1 MEVYWD
7 TGFGGGI
14 ELRSSTPKPTPWF
27 VPSRTI
33 PPTQNKILKYHP
45 FHNICHLRRTVYQI
59 LLPKWAWALYF
70 TFGMKRIAI
79 IISTYFLLWL
89 QVSGQSFEVGVEPM
103 DWVPSIGLQSFA
115 WAQQDGYWLLVG
127 GRLDGLHRRQPF
139 ASFDIAGHNKQ
150 LMVLQPSTGKIWTAA
165 LTELTTPIQDQLSA
179 TNMAFI
185 TEGEYLY
192 IAGGY
197 GYSATE
203 KNHTTYPNLLALQ
216 VKKVIEAIKTGSTLI
231 PHIRQI
237 SDPKFAVTGGALEK
251 LDNHF
256 YLVGGQRFV
265 GRYNPHGPDH
275 GPGFVQEY
283 TNAIR
288 RFTIED
294 NDEKLMVTHL
304 TETIDTANLHRRD
317 FNVVPQIMPDGQ
329 QGLTAFSGVFRRDAD
344 LPYLSSVNITGKGHA
359 VQAGFEQIYNHYHC
373 ANIPL
378 YSANAN
384 EMHTVFF
391 GGISQYY
398 DSAGVL
404 MKDDDVPFVRTI
416 ARVTRNASGLMKEFK
431 LPLEM
436 PALLGAGAEFIPLE
450 NLPHYANDVIKMDE
464 LPKGT
469 TLIGYI
475 FGGISSTAPNVFWTN
490 NGTQSS
496 ANSTVYKVVII
507 KK

>member
-1 MEVYWD
+1 MVRAF
-7 TGFGGGI
+7 TKH
-14 ELRSSTPKPTPWF
+14 S
-27 VPSRTI
+27 
-33 PPTQNKILKYHP
+33 LKYRP
-45 FHNICHLRRTVYQI
+45 LHNICHLRRIVHQI
-59 LLPKWAWALYF
+59 LLPKWAWPFYF
-70 TFGMKRIAI
+70 PFGMKRIAI
-79 IISTYFLLWL
+79 VISTYLLLWL
-89 QVSGQSFEVGVEPM
+89 QVSGQSFDIRVEPM
-103 DWVPSIGLQSFA
+103 DGVPSIGLQSFA

-139 ASFDIAGHNKQ
+139 AAFDIAGHNKQ
-150 LMVLQPSTGKIWTAA
+150 LMVLQPATGKIWTAA
-165 LTELTTPIQDQLSA
+165 LTELPVPMQDQLSA

-197 GYSATE
+197 GYSAKE

-216 VKKVIEAIKTGSTLI
+216 VKNLIEAIKTGSTLM

-237 SDPKFAVTGGALEK
+237 NDPKFAVTGGALK
-251 LDNHF
+251 KIDNHY
-256 YLVGGQRFV
+256 YLVGGQRFI

-294 NDEKLMVTHL
+294 NGEKLRVTHL
-304 TETIDTANLHRRD
+304 SETIDTANLHRRD
-317 FNVVPQIMPDGQ
+317 FNVVPQIMPDGM

-344 LPYLSSVNITGKGHA
+344 LPYLTSVNIDSKGHA
-359 VQAGFEQIYNHYHC
+359 VQPGFEQFYNHYHC

-378 YSANAN
+378 YSAKTN

-391 GGISQYY
+391 GGIAQYY
-398 DSAGVL
+398 DSAGIRK
-404 MKDDDVPFVRTI
+404 KDDDVPFVRTI
-416 ARVTRNASGLMKEFK
+416 ARVTRDAGGMMKEYK
-431 LPLEM
+431 LPIEM
-436 PALLGAGAEFIPLE
+436 PALLGAGAEFMPLE
-450 NLPHYANDVIKMDE
+450 NLALYANGVIKLDE

-496 ANSTVYKVVII
+496 AAKSIFKVSIV
-507 KK
+507 K

>member
-1 MEVYWD
+1 
-7 TGFGGGI
+7 
-14 ELRSSTPKPTPWF
+14 
-27 VPSRTI
+27 
-33 PPTQNKILKYHP
+33 
-45 FHNICHLRRTVYQI
+45 VYQI
-59 LLPKWAWALYF
+59 LLPKWAWLLYF

-89 QVSGQSFEVGVEPM
+89 QVSSQSFEVGVEPM

-165 LTELTTPIQDQLSA
+165 FSELTTPIQDQLSA

>member
-1 MEVYWD
+1 M
-7 TGFGGGI
+7 
-14 ELRSSTPKPTPWF
+14 K
-27 VPSRTI
+27 
-33 PPTQNKILKYHP
+33 KIALII
-45 FHNICHLRRTVYQI
+45 NTC
-59 LLPKWAWALYF
+59 LLF
-70 TFGMKRIAI
+70 FQ
-79 IISTYFLLWL
+79 
-89 QVSGQSFEVGVEPM
+89 QVTGQSFEVKVEPM
-103 DWVPSIGLQSFA
+103 DQVPSIGLQSFA
-115 WAQQDGYWLLVG
+115 WAQQDGYWLLAG

-150 LMVLQPSTGKIWTAA
+150 LMVLEPATGKIWTAP
-165 LTELTTPIQDQLSA
+165 LTELSTPMQDQLSA

-197 GYSATE
+197 GYSNTE

-216 VKKVIEAIKTGSTLI
+216 VKKVIEAIKTGNSVI
-231 PHIRQI
+231 PYIRQI
-237 SDPKFAVTGGALEK
+237 SDPKFAVTGGAFEK
-251 LDNHF
+251 IENQF

-288 RFTIED
+288 RFTIND
-294 NDEKLMVTHL
+294 NGENLVVTHL
-304 TETIDTANLHRRD
+304 QETIDTANLHRRD

-344 LPYLSSVNITGKGHA
+344 LPFLTSVNITGKGHH
-359 VQAGFEQIYNHYHC
+359 VQPGFEQFYNHYHC

-378 YSANAN
+378 YSAGLK

-391 GGISQYY
+391 GGIAQYY
-398 DSAGVL
+398 DSAGVM
-404 MKDDDVPFVRTI
+404 MKDDNVPFVRTI
-416 ARVTRNASGLMKEFK
+416 ARVTRDAKGMMKEYK
-431 LPLEM
+431 MTAEM
-436 PALLGAGAEFIPLE
+436 PSLLGAGAEFMPLE
-450 NLPHYANDVIKMDE
+450 NLPLFANGVVKFDE

-496 ANSTVYKVVII
+496 ANATVFKVVIT

>member
-1 MEVYWD
+1 
-7 TGFGGGI
+7 
-14 ELRSSTPKPTPWF
+14 
-27 VPSRTI
+27 
-33 PPTQNKILKYHP
+33 
-45 FHNICHLRRTVYQI
+45 VYQI
-59 LLPKWAWALYF
+59 LLPKWAWLLYF

-89 QVSGQSFEVGVEPM
+89 QVSSQSFEVGVEPM

-165 LTELTTPIQDQLSA
+165 FSELTTPIQDQLSA

-496 ANSTVYKVVII
+496 ANSTIYKVVII